1 MGGDLDASSK
11 EVHAYS
17 AEAST
22 VTKLS
27 FTERIYGQLRLALM
41 SGLYEPGS
49 KLNISNLAAAY
60 QTSQT
65 PVREA
70 VIQLVADGA
79 LELRHG
85 HQPRVPILSIPRY
98 LEIRQ
103 TRLPLERL
111 AAELGAADM
120 TGRDIAELK
129 QHQNE
134 FLRAEEEQDWKKA
147 LSANQSFHF
156 AIYRKSNNGV
166 LVKAIENLWLLAGP
180 FVGNQYPLIK
190 GLTFD
195 VHPHDRIIDALKRHD
210 AASAGELIVSDLLE
224 GSQRILDKIKA
235 RSRPSGSGRTGQNS
249 T

>member
-1 MGGDLDASSK
+1 MI
-11 EVHAYS
+11 
-17 AEAST
+17 EAGAI
-22 VTKLS
+22 TKLS
-27 FTERIYGQLRLALM
+27 FAERIYAELRLALM

-79 LELRHG
+79 LELRLG
-85 HQPRVPILSIPRY
+85 HQPRVPVLSIPRY

-111 AAELGAADM
+111 AAELSAANA
-120 TGRDIAELK
+120 TGRDIAELHH
-129 QHQNE
+129 HQSE

-180 FVGNQYPLIK
+180 FVSRQYPLTK
-190 GLTFD
+190 RLTFD
-195 VHPHDRIIDALKRHD
+195 VHPHERIIDAVKRHD
-210 AASAGELIVSDLLE
+210 AASAGELIVSDLLG
-224 GSQRILDKIKA
+224 GSQRILDKIRA
-235 RSRPSGSGRTGQNS
+235 ESRRSGSRRMAGG
-249 T
+249 